1 MLALFD
7 DITGSILIHI
17 VQNISLSLENKF
29 QYFLRDLYFF
39 LYLFFFA
46 SLVAKN
52 SSFG

>member
-39 LYLFFFA
+39 FICLFA
-46 SLVAKN
+46 SLIAKN